1 MPWSKC
7 PWKLRRLTLA
17 ARLEALRP
25 KARNLLHP
33 PPASRGIPASPHMK
47 IAQFEFDPKL
57 DKLGEGPLSEVFRAT
72 DTNLGRVVAL
82 KILRAHA
89 EIDPSADQRFHREA
103 MHSSK
108 IEHRNIARVYEYGQ
122 YEGTSFI
129 AMEFLKGRTLDKII
143 KDQRLGFEECLRIAQ
158 QATRALREVHEAGLI
173 HRDLKP
179 ANLMVLD
186 DGTIK
191 LLDFGIARAS
201 NESSIT
207 QHGMLV
213 GTVLY
218 MSPEQV
224 RGDELEM
231 RSDIFSLG
239 SVIYHMTTGKLPFPG
254 KSFPEVCMSILDG
267 KAEPPS
273 IARAGFPREFEDFIN
288 KCMHPDPSHRY
299 ADARDAH
306 GALLQVSASLLG
318 TTHRQVN
325 VRGKLVVLPVE
336 CRASESGIDNCRV
349 IAGGMRKDL
358 ATELDRLKDLEVVL
372 LDSAKLPTNGYDW
385 SLQIGLHV
393 SPPDAQLSLHL
404 ARYSS
409 SDGTARLHDEWH
421 DDLQHS
427 DPNEWALQTDLVR
440 NAARTLRRHLSESAL
455 KPIGKTRDQEASIV
469 LSRHA
474 HDVLSKGTSKH
485 LMAAISSFR
494 RAIEA
499 DPYCAIAY
507 AGLSEATVR
516 KYLYWDGDQTFL
528 EQAREFAARAL
539 ALKPDC
545 AEAHTSLGFAFHLS
559 GHPTDAQREYRIA
572 IEYDENEWLAHR
584 LLGALVAREGN
595 FQRATGLLRRAIGLK
610 PTHIATYDHFYNVLR
625 RLDRY
630 EEAGEIA
637 DQGIAAAKKHLQSEP
652 DDQEARVH
660 LAMLLAR
667 MVQNEEALRVIKD
680 ALAMSPK
687 DGYVSFHCA
696 LVYAYI
702 GETDLA
708 LHELVRAR
716 DRGYYIASELR
727 NNTDLDPLRGRADF
741 QELIR

>member
-1 MPWSKC
+1 MQ
-7 PWKLRRLTLA
+7 
-17 ARLEALRP
+17 
-25 KARNLLHP
+25 
-33 PPASRGIPASPHMK
+33 
-47 IAQFEFDPKL
+47 IAQFEFDPEE
-57 DKLGEGPLSEVFRAT
+57 DKLGEGPLSEVFRAK
-72 DTNLGRVVAL
+72 DTNLDRIVAL

-108 IEHRNIARVYEYGQ
+108 IEHENIARVYEYGQ
-122 YEGTSFI
+122 YEGTYFI

-158 QATRALREVHEAGLI
+158 QVTRALREVHEAGLI

-186 DGTIK
+186 DGTVK
-191 LLDFGIARAS
+191 LLDFGIARAT

-224 RGDELEM
+224 RGDDLGM

-239 SVIYHMTTGKLPFPG
+239 SVLYHMTTGKLPFPG
-254 KSFPEVCMSILDG
+254 KSFPEVCMSILDC
-267 KAEPPS
+267 KPEPPA

-288 KCMHPDPSHRY
+288 KCLSPEPEDRY

-318 TTHRQVN
+318 TAHRPVS
-325 VRGKLVVLPVE
+325 VRGTLLVPPVE
-336 CRASESGIDNCRV
+336 CQASEEGLDNCRV

-358 ATELDRLKDLEVVL
+358 ASELGRLKDLEVVL
-372 LDSAKLPTNGYDW
+372 LDKPKLPTEGYDW
-385 SLQIGLHV
+385 SLELGLRV
-393 SPPDAQLSLHL
+393 VPPEATLTMKLV
-404 ARYSS
+404 RYSTS
-409 SDGTARLHDEWH
+409 EGRAKKHDEWQEE
-421 DDLQHS
+421 LKQS
-427 DPNEWALQTDLVR
+427 DPNEWALQADLVR
-440 NAARTLRRHLSESAL
+440 NAARALRRHLSESAL
-455 KPIGKTRDQEASIV
+455 KPIGKTRNQEASIA
-469 LSRHA
+469 LARHA
-474 HDVLSKGTSKH
+474 HDVLAKGTSKH

-507 AGLSEATVR
+507 AGLAEATVR
-516 KYLYWDGDQTFL
+516 KYLYWDGDQSYL

-572 IEYDENEWLAHR
+572 IGHDENEWLAHR
-584 LLGALVAREGN
+584 LLGALLAREGN
-595 FQRATGLLRRAIGLK
+595 FQRASSLLRRAIGLK
-610 PTHIATYDHFYNVLR
+610 QTHIATYDHFYNVLR

-637 DQGIAAAKKHLQSEP
+637 DQGIAAAKKHLQAEP

-667 MVQNEEALRVIKD
+667 MTQTEEARQYVAE
-680 ALAMSPK
+680 ALAQSPK
-687 DGYVSFHCA
+687 DGYVGFHSA

-702 GETDLA
+702 GETDQA
-708 LHELVRAR
+708 LRELTRAR

-727 NNTDLDPLRGRADF
+727 NNTDLDVLRGLAAF
-741 QELIR
+741 QDLVR

>member
-1 MPWSKC
+1 
-7 PWKLRRLTLA
+7 
-17 ARLEALRP
+17 
-25 KARNLLHP
+25 
-33 PPASRGIPASPHMK
+33 MK
-47 IAQFEFDPKL
+47 IAQFEFDPEQ

-72 DTNLGRVVAL
+72 DTNLDRVVAL

-103 MHSSK
+103 VHSSK

-122 YEGTSFI
+122 YEGTYFI
-129 AMEFLKGRTLDKII
+129 AMEFLKGRTLDKIL

-158 QATRALREVHEAGLI
+158 QVTRALREVHEAGLI

-186 DGTIK
+186 DGTVK

-231 RSDIFSLG
+231 RSDIFSMGAVL
-239 SVIYHMTTGKLPFPG
+239 YHITTGKLPFPG
-254 KSFPEVCMSILDG
+254 KSFPEVCMAILDG
-267 KAEPPS
+267 KPEPPS
-273 IARAGFPREFEDFIN
+273 IARAGFPREFEDFIQ
-288 KCMHPDPSHRY
+288 KCLHTDPQERY
-299 ADARDAH
+299 ADAREAH

-325 VRGKLVVLPVE
+325 VRGTLLVMPVE
-336 CRASESGIDNCRV
+336 CHASEEGLENCRV
-349 IAGGMRKDL
+349 IASGMRKDL
-358 ATELDRLKDLEVVL
+358 ATELGRLKDLEVVL
-372 LDSAKLPTNGYDW
+372 LDKAQLPEDGYDW
-385 SLQIGLHV
+385 SLSIGLRV
-393 SPPDAQLSLHL
+393 APPEAQLEMRLV
-404 ARYSS
+404 RYSS
-409 SDGTARLHDEWH
+409 VNGSAQKHEEWTEQ
-421 DDLQHS
+421 LTHS
-427 DPNEWALQTDLVR
+427 DPNEWALQADLVR
-440 NAARTLRRHLSESAL
+440 NAARELRRHLSESSL
-455 KPIGKTRDQEASIV
+455 KPIGKTRDQEASIQ
-469 LSRHA
+469 LAQHA

-507 AGLSEATVR
+507 AGLAEATVR
-516 KYLYWDGDQTFL
+516 KYLYWDGDQTYL

-539 ALKPDC
+539 ALKTDC

-559 GHPTDAQREYRIA
+559 GHSTDAQREYRIA
-572 IEYDENEWLAHR
+572 IEYDEKEWLAHR

-610 PTHIATYDHFYNVLR
+610 PTHIATYDHLYNVLR

-630 EEAGEIA
+630 EEAIEIA
-637 DQGIAAAKKHLQSEP
+637 DQGIAAAKKHLQAQP

-667 MVQNEEALRVIKD
+667 MTQNEEAKRFVSE

-687 DGYVSFHCA
+687 DGYVGFHCA

-702 GETDLA
+702 GEIDQA
-708 LHELVRAR
+708 LSELTRAR
-716 DRGYYIASELR
+716 DRGYYIGSELR
-727 NNTDLDPLRGRADF
+727 NNTDLDALRGIAAF
-741 QELIR
+741 QELVR